1 MEKTCVVVW
10 APTCEMEDISELEI
24 LMVSAITRLND
35 YGVLI
40 GREESRGK
48 NRRISFL
55 WLRGEVLTLLE
66 RKLLGLQIE
75 KSQNRL
81 ETVNGCVVIV
91 WLCNLRLEQEMR
103 NLASGYQW
111 ILLVETSLILRRV
124 ENKKFSKKNVTI
136 KRRNSLKN
144 SIEALILLNEEHWG
158 LLRLQAPLG
167 WKWGDSVRRK
177 RWGYLQERRLWS
189 KFLLVDCYGW
199 MIGWKILVL
208 P

>member
-1 MEKTCVVVW
+1 
-10 APTCEMEDISELEI
+10 MEDISELEI

-91 WLCNLRLEQEMR
+91 
-103 NLASGYQW
+103 
-111 ILLVETSLILRRV
+111 
-124 ENKKFSKKNVTI
+124 
-136 KRRNSLKN
+136 
-144 SIEALILLNEEHWG
+144 
-158 LLRLQAPLG
+158 
-167 WKWGDSVRRK
+167 
-177 RWGYLQERRLWS
+177 
-189 KFLLVDCYGW
+189 
-199 MIGWKILVL
+199 
-208 P
+208 